1 MIIVKCIYGRDV
13 PLFHKKSPSFLVLL
27 FDYQLLTV
35 ARPPFSPLGIID
47 KEGPGGTFLQV
58 EHTLKHFKE
67 IWYPKLINRD
77 THDKWVR
84 DGSRSLGEVL
94 NERVKWILD
103 NHKAE
108 PLIDEV
114 QGKIEKILE
123 VAGKSQSSA
132 Q

>member
-1 MIIVKCIYGRDV
+1 IVMADEIIDEVKHFFKGMAV
-13 PLFHKKSPSFLVLL
+13 NKETL
-27 FDYQLLTV
+27 
-35 ARPPFSPLGIID
+35 ALGIID

-108 PLIDEV
+108 PLPDEV
-114 QGKIEKILE
+114 KGKIEKILE
-123 VAGKSQSSA
+123 VAGKSQNFA